1 MSDAPSG
8 AGRGRVFRSAVLVIA
23 LGVATGCSSSGHR
36 QAAQG
41 TTVPSQSVA
50 STTTIDNSSSTTTV
64 PAGAVAGLD
73 DYDGDGALD
82 PTCGTQDFGANLV
95 LRIPCEISTASEPAA
110 GTTLVKGSLFRL
122 PSSTDINLDGIS
134 GSLLL
139 ARDVAGAKVVI
150 FVFNSDAL
158 FDTGSATVAS
168 ADTLN
173 GIIRIINDRYPHSAI
188 QVRGHTDSTGA
199 AAANQSLSERRA
211 ANVRDY
217 LSGHNLDAAEI
228 TSVGLGSTVPL
239 TEEKKPD
246 GSDSPE
252 GRAFNRRVEV
262 VVRIR

>member
-1 MSDAPSG
+1 MGDAPPRT
-8 AGRGRVFRSAVLVIA
+8 GRGRVFRSAVLLIA
-23 LGVATGCSSSGHR
+23 LGVANGCSGSGRR

-50 STTTIDNSSSTTTV
+50 GTTTIDNSSTTTV

-95 LRIPCEISTASEPAA
+95 LRIPCAINTASEPPT
-110 GTTLVKGSLFRL
+110 GTTLVTGSLFRL

-158 FDTGSATVAS
+158 FDTGSATIAS

-173 GIIRIINDRYPHSAI
+173 GIIRVINDRYPHSAI
-188 QVRGHTDSTGA
+188 QVRGHTDSTGP

-211 ANVRDY
+211 ANARDY

-228 TSVGLGSTVPL
+228 TSVGLGSTVAL